1 MAGCKNGAIEE
12 TRWRV
17 SIGFRRSIKANIW
30 GRHRPLEKEELTR
43 SRAQQKEGEEEEPKN
58 LAMDK
63 LDRVL
68 GCDGSPHPILHIYIY
83 ASLYYISIRWI
94 GTQKKRERER
104 WRTRREKWLLP
115 STFLLLL
122 LLAFIEERNSI
133 GQGEADG
140 ATNGCRT
147 GRRAFNRL
155 HEALEYWIDMMQLSF
170 SSFSIIFQHTRTH
183 TYIYTRSLSLSLRA
197 ALYPTNTARKIVRE
211 TLCRQK
217 KERWNWIEFS
227 CRPACRSY
235 YSARYTQK
243 KRKKGEQNRLA
254 FLLRERGR
262 IKRRRGGL
270 YCLKRIYIAEYR
282 AY

>member
-1 MAGCKNGAIEE
+1 MD
-12 TRWRV
+12 
-17 SIGFRRSIKANIW
+17 
-30 GRHRPLEKEELTR
+30 RPIQSFT
-43 SRAQQKEGEEEEPKN
+43 
-58 LAMDK
+58 
-63 LDRVL
+63 
-68 GCDGSPHPILHIYIY
+68 YIY
-83 ASLYYISIRWI
+83 TQVYTIYLYVELVPR
-94 GTQKKRERER
+94 KRERER
-104 WRTRREKWLLP
+104 RRTRREKWLLP

-217 KERWNWIEFS
+217 KREMELDWIFMS
-227 CRPACRSY
+227 PWSY

-243 KRKKGEQNRLA
+243 KEKKGEQNRLA
-254 FLLRERGR
+254 FLLREGEN
-262 IKRRRGGL
+262 K
-270 YCLKRIYIAEYR
+270 
-282 AY
+282 

>member
-1 MAGCKNGAIEE
+1 MD
-12 TRWRV
+12 
-17 SIGFRRSIKANIW
+17 
-30 GRHRPLEKEELTR
+30 RPIQSFT
-43 SRAQQKEGEEEEPKN
+43 
-58 LAMDK
+58 
-63 LDRVL
+63 
-68 GCDGSPHPILHIYIY
+68 YIY
-83 ASLYYISIRWI
+83 TQVYTIYLYVELVPR
-94 GTQKKRERER
+94 KRERER

-183 TYIYTRSLSLSLRA
+183 TYIYTRSLSLSPGCTLSDKHGQEDSERDT
-197 ALYPTNTARKIVRE
+197 LPTK
-211 TLCRQK
+211 K

-243 KRKKGEQNRLA
+243 KKKRRAKSIG
-254 FLLRERGR
+254 FPFKREREN
-262 IKRRRGGL
+262 K
-270 YCLKRIYIAEYR
+270 
-282 AY
+282 